1 MAIYNS
7 AIPFHQLPRRR
18 RRNIKKAIKRKRRRY
33 DAALW
38 GKVSISCETAV
49 LLRILTSEQCTVLN
63 SGSIR
68 DRKRVV
74 RQLNSAILAM
84 DALEPKPVPVES
96 ARASPLPRQTHE
108 FIKKGTRWGL
118 RRREVFKL
126 W

>member
-1 MAIYNS
+1 MAIFNS
-7 AIPFHQLPRRR
+7 ATPFHQLPRWR

-33 DAALW
+33 DAAFW
-38 GKVSISCETAV
+38 GKVPISYETAV
-49 LLRILTSEQCTVLN
+49 FLRMLTPEQGAGLN

-96 ARASPLPRQTHE
+96 ATASPLPRQTHE